1 MITPQIEEILKAV
14 HFYRYVT
21 AVDMAHLLY
30 SPTSLT
36 YVRERLSEL
45 AGGAD
50 FVTNQ
55 YLYRFRLPSISAG
68 NSQRVFTLGS
78 RGRDYLARELGLP
91 VEWYFRPDKVKN
103 MGYNQMLHNV
113 ILTRF
118 LVAAKAWCAAHPDY
132 ELARMRI
139 CYELAEKPVTVTITQ
154 EGQRRALK
162 VIPDAWLEL
171 RRVADGKR
179 FPVLLEI
186 DRGTQYQRKFKEHV
200 RSRIEY
206 LRGGAYRETF
216 GTEAV
221 LIAYATT
228 GATQAV
234 AATRRATLCAWTNE
248 LLAEMHKRDWATIF
262 RFHALALDGMY
273 QGSFFDQPVWY
284 RPDKASPAPL
294 LG

>member
-1 MITPQIEEILKAV
+1 MAVKAGRRFRMITPQIEEILKAV

-55 YLYRFRLPSISAG
+55 YLYRFRLPSITAG

-91 VEWYFRPDKVKN
+91 AEWYFRPDKVKN

-118 LVAAKAWCAAHPDY
+118 LVAAKAWCAAHPEY
-132 ELARMRI
+132 ELARLRI
-139 CYELAEKPVTVTITQ
+139 CYELAEKPATVTITQ
-154 EGQRRALK
+154 DGQRRALK
-162 VIPDAWLEL
+162 VIPDALARASQAGGWQAVSRAARDRSGHPVSEEIQGARALPDRVPQV
-171 RRVADGKR
+171 RRLPGNVR
-179 FPVLLEI
+179 
-186 DRGTQYQRKFKEHV
+186 DRGRAD
-200 RSRIEY
+200 R
-206 LRGGAYRETF
+206 LRDHGCEGCGR
-216 GTEAV
+216 GDQK
-221 LIAYATT
+221 
-228 GATQAV
+228 G
-234 AATRRATLCAWTNE
+234 
-248 LLAEMHKRDWATIF
+248 D
-262 RFHALALDGMY
+262 ALRLDE
-273 QGSFFDQPVWY
+273 
-284 RPDKASPAPL
+284 
-294 LG
+294 